1 MTTHVLIACSKSKSV
16 PSEPNLQWKHDSTID
31 SWKEDW
37 NSQEFIQQPSE
48 LYTGRPFK
56 QQYELIKGKN
66 DTLVYVI
73 SAGAGLICPGTKVPS
88 YDATFIRDKGPRT
101 DEWHHLPEGGI
112 IGMKLSKGDSVVSFA
127 PPNYHKALLQDP
139 NLELI
144 SDILTVAS
152 TSPLAS
158 KARTVLNI
166 HSRSKEVLKVSSTDL
181 NTKFLEIFLND
192 GVEGFNSLYEKAKSL
207 PPIVDRKPVS
217 DEELHSIVKKIKNIT
232 SNSALVRHLR
242 DDLLIKASVERINA
256 ARKKVIQDSQDD

>member
-1 MTTHVLIACSKSKSV
+1 MTTHVLIACSKFKSV
-16 PSEPNLQWKHDSTID
+16 PSEPNLRWKHDSTIE

-56 QQYELIKGKN
+56 QQYELIRGKN
-66 DTLVYVI
+66 DAVVYVI
-73 SAGAGLICPGTKVPS
+73 SAGAGLICPRIKVPS
-88 YDATFIRDKGPRT
+88 YDATFVRNKGPKT
-101 DEWHHLPEGGI
+101 DEWSHLPEGGI
-112 IGMKLSKGDSVVSFA
+112 IGMNVSKSDTVVSFA
-127 PPNYHKALLQDP
+127 PPNYHRALLHDP

-144 SDILTVAS
+144 SDILIVAS

-166 HSRSKEVLKVSSTDL
+166 HPRSKEVLKVSSTDL

-192 GVEGFNSLYEKAKSL
+192 GAEGFDSLYEKAKSL
-207 PPIVDRKPVS
+207 PPMVNRTPVS
-217 DEELHSIVKKIKNIT
+217 DEELYAIVKKIKNIT

-242 DDLLIKASVERINA
+242 DDLHIKASVERINA
-256 ARKKVIQDSQDD
+256 ARKKAIQDSQDG